1 MDSGISLT
9 RTDIDGYEDE
19 LRELL
24 LDYFAS
30 ADEQGREWFD
40 DDDFGADAERL
51 VADDVERL
59 ESTTLT
65 EPLFL
70 ALDDGRIVGSVQLKR
85 LDETTAEVKR
95 LYVKPA
101 DRGQGIGRR
110 LVDEVLAE
118 AISDGFETLR
128 LGVAP
133 YHERAQS
140 LYLDLGFEFTEPYG
154 KSQTPAEIRNDWNF
168 MALSIVD

>member
-1 MDSGISLT
+1 M
-9 RTDIDGYEDE
+9 
-19 LRELL
+19 
-24 LDYFAS
+24 DYFTK

-40 DDDFGADAERL
+40 DEEFGVPPEHIVGDDI
-51 VADDVERL
+51 ERL
-59 ESTTLT
+59 ESPAMD

-70 ALDDGRIVGSVQLKR
+70 ALDDDRIVGSVQLKR

-95 LYVKPA
+95 LYVKPTE
-101 DRGQGIGRR
+101 RGAGIGRT
-110 LVDEVLAE
+110 LVEVVLAE
-118 AISDGFETLR
+118 ATSGGFETLR

-154 KSQTPAEIRNDWNF
+154 KSQTPPEIRDDWNF
-168 MALSIVD
+168 MALSLAD

>member
-1 MDSGISLT
+1 MCEEVTIV

-51 VADDVERL
+51 VADDIGRL

-101 DRGQGIGRR
+101 DRGKGIGRR
-110 LVDEVLAE
+110 LVDEVLTE
-118 AISDGFETLR
+118 AVSDGFETLR

-133 YHERAQS
+133 FHERAQS
-140 LYLDLGFEFTEPYG
+140 LYRDLGFEFTEPYG
-154 KSQTPAEIRNDWNF
+154 KSQTPAEIRDDWNF